1 VVVSPLSTLFSK
13 KDFHMTTELP
23 KTYDPRE
30 VEEKLYQW
38 WESSGF
44 FRAEV
49 DPTKEPFVIAMPP
62 PNVTGELHM
71 GHAMFVT
78 LEDMMTRYNRQ
89 RGKASL
95 WIPGTDHAA
104 IATHLQV
111 ERKLMK
117 DQGKT
122 RWEIGREAFEK
133 LCWEWMDHYRAY
145 ITKQLRRL
153 GASCDWSRE
162 AFTMDE
168 GLSEAVVVAFN
179 RLHDKGLIYRGE
191 YMVNWAPTLQT
202 TVSDLEV
209 EYSEEKGTMY
219 FFKYMLKDSDEF
231 LPVATTRPETIVGD
245 TAVAVH
251 PDDERYQQYIG
262 KTVIVPIL
270 GREIPV
276 IADPYVERDFG
287 TGALKITPGHDP
299 NDYQIG
305 KKHGLPTINI
315 LNKDATINAN
325 GGKYEGMQ
333 REATRAAIWAD
344 MQAADLVIKTQPH
357 TLNVPRSQR
366 GGEVVEPMVSTQWFV
381 KMESL
386 AKAGLDAVHDG
397 RIRIIPDRFTKVYD
411 HWLENIRDWAIS
423 RQLWLGHRIPA
434 WYVNGDE
441 NTYIVAHT
449 EAEAYEK
456 ARAQYGADVQLAQE
470 TDVLDTWFSSGL
482 WPFSTLG
489 WPEETPDYKYF
500 YPNAVMETGYDIL
513 FFWVARMIMMGLEFT
528 GEIPFHTVYLHGLV
542 RAEDG
547 TKMSKTKGNVIDPLI
562 AANEYGTDALRF
574 TLATGGTPGQDMNLS
589 MERVE
594 SNRNFCNKLWNIS
607 RFILGQIGEGER
619 YDVRRLDTARWERLP
634 LAERWI
640 ISRLHEV
647 TTEVTRH
654 FDDYNFGE
662 AGRTLY
668 AFIWTEFADWYVE
681 AAKSKLAGAEDT
693 KWVLLYTLDK
703 TLRLLHPTMPF
714 ITETIWQ
721 SLPIEK
727 ETDALMIA
735 PWAEVGAIDEKAIRE
750 WELFQELVRG
760 IRNARQEYA
769 VEPGK
774 RIPATIV
781 AGDYATA
788 FNAIRPILTM
798 LARLDDAELTL
809 AAAIAD
815 KPAPAASIV
824 VGDGVEA
831 YLPLAGLIDLG
842 KELERLNKQI
852 ADTRAEVER
861 IQGRLGNEAFV
872 SKAPPAII
880 EGAREQ
886 LRNAEERLK
895 TLEERKAALG

>member
-1 VVVSPLSTLFSK
+1 MS
-13 KDFHMTTELP
+13 TELP
-23 KTYDPRE
+23 KTYDPTA

-38 WESSGF
+38 WEESGF

-78 LEDMMTRYNRQ
+78 LEDMMTRYHRQ
-89 RGKASL
+89 RGKSSL

-122 RWEIGREAFEK
+122 RFEIGREAFEK

-145 ITKQLRRL
+145 ITRQLRRL

-168 GLSEAVVVAFN
+168 GLSEAVVEAFN
-179 RLHDKGLIYRGE
+179 RLHEKGLIYRGE

-209 EYSEEKGTMY
+209 EYSEEQGKLY
-219 FFKYMLKDSDEF
+219 FFKYRLKDSEEF
-231 LPVATTRPETIVGD
+231 LPVATTRPETILGD

-251 PDDERYQQYIG
+251 PEDERYQKYIG

-276 IADPYVERDFG
+276 IADEYVEREFG

-315 LNKDATINAN
+315 LNKDATINSN
-325 GGKYEGMQ
+325 GGKYEGMK
-333 REATRAAIWAD
+333 REETRSAIWAD
-344 MQAADLVIKTQPH
+344 MQAEGLVIKEQPH

-366 GGEVVEPMVSTQWFV
+366 GGEIVEPMVSTQWFV

-441 NTYIVAHT
+441 DTYIVART

-470 TDVLDTWFSSGL
+470 NDVLDTWFSSGL

-547 TKMSKTKGNVIDPLI
+547 SKMSKTKGNVIDPLI

-574 TLATGGTPGQDMNLS
+574 TLATGSTPGQDMNLS

-607 RFILGQIGEGER
+607 RFILGQMGEGER
-619 YDVRRLDTARWERLP
+619 YDVRTLDTARWERLP

-640 ISRLHEV
+640 ISRLHQV
-647 TTEVTRH
+647 TAEVTRH
-654 FDDYNFGE
+654 FDEYNFGE
-662 AGRTLY
+662 AGRALY

-727 ETDALMIA
+727 ETKSLMIA
-735 PWAEVGAIDEKAIRE
+735 PWAEAGAMDESAIRQ
-750 WELFQELVRG
+750 WERLQELVRG
-760 IRNARQEYA
+760 IRNARQEYN

-774 RIPATIV
+774 KIPATIV
-781 AGDYATA
+781 GGSYTA
-788 FNAIRPILTM
+788 AFEAIRPILSM
-798 LARLDDAELTL
+798 LARVDEGALTL
-809 AAAIAD
+809 TNTLD
-815 KPAPAASIV
+815 SKPAQSASIV

-842 KELERLNKQI
+842 KEVERLTKQI

-861 IQGRLGNEAFV
+861 IQGRLSNESFV
-872 SKAPPAII
+872 SKAPPNII

-886 LRNAEERLK
+886 LRNAEDRLK